1 MNTFGK
7 LALGGA
13 AAMTIFSA
21 GAAAQ
26 ASVLVSDVSIYN
38 WNTVAVTDYGTHV
51 STGITFNNDFLV
63 FCVDL
68 QHNIGVGHHD
78 PALVYEKAFLT
89 HDGAGNALS
98 EAASNRIGQLAARGR
113 YLVSIH
119 APDLGNQLSAIQAAI
134 WSIEYSKPVS
144 FSGGLAYL
152 NDDVAQYL
160 TVADNGKGRARA
172 LLAHGPGASGTQNM
186 VGGVPE
192 PATWA
197 LMLAGFGLAGAG
209 LRSRRR
215 IILGL

>member
-1 MNTFGK
+1 M
-7 LALGGA
+7 GGA
-13 AAMTIFSA
+13 AAMAVLSA

-38 WNTVAVTDYGTHV
+38 WNTVGVTDLGNFV

-68 QHNIGVGHHD
+68 QHHIGVGHHD
-78 PALVYEKAFLT
+78 PALVYEKGELVY
-89 HDGAGNALS
+89 DGLGNLIS
-98 EAASNRIGQLAARGR
+98 EANSNRIGQLANRGR
-113 YLVSIH
+113 YLVSIN

-134 WSIEYSKPVS
+134 WSIEYNKSVA
-144 FSGGLAYL
+144 FGGGLAYL
-152 NDDVAQYL
+152 NDDVTQYL
-160 TVADNGKGRARA
+160 SVADNGRGRARA
-172 LLAHGPGASGTQNM
+172 LIAHGPGQDGTQNM

-209 LRSRRR
+209 LRARRR
-215 IILGL
+215 IIIGA